1 MKKLNHIP
9 SVLTLTVCAIAL
21 SGCVVAK
28 TAVKTTGAVV
38 GGAAK
43 VTGAVVG
50 GTVDVLT
57 PDGDDDAE
65 DE

>member
-1 MKKLNHIP
+1 MTTLKRIKYA
-9 SVLTLTVCAIAL
+9 LTLVACAFAL

-50 GTVDVLT
+50 GAVDVIT
-57 PDGDDDAE
+57 PDGDEDDE

>member
-1 MKKLNHIP
+1 MNRLA
-9 SVLTLTVCAIAL
+9 SALTLTACAIAL

-50 GTVDVLT
+50 GAVDVMT
-57 PDGDDDAE
+57 PDGDDHAE

>member
-1 MKKLNHIP
+1 MKRIT
-9 SVLTLTVCAIAL
+9 SALTLAACALAL

-50 GTVDVLT
+50 GAVDVVT
-57 PDGDDDAE
+57 PDGDDKAE

>member
-1 MKKLNHIP
+1 MNPAKR
-9 SVLTLTVCAIAL
+9 TLALLICALSL

-28 TAVKTTGAVV
+28 TAVKTTGAVI

-43 VTGAVVG
+43 ATGAVVG
-50 GTVDVLT
+50 GAVDVLT
-57 PDGDDDAE
+57 PDGDDDQQ

>member
-1 MKKLNHIP
+1 MRQM
-9 SVLTLTVCAIAL
+9 VQTLALIMCIFGL

-43 VTGAVVG
+43 ATGAVVG
-50 GTVDVLT
+50 GTVNVLT
-57 PDGDDDAE
+57 PDGDDD
-65 DE
+65 DQDND